1 MTDTDFNPDP
11 DNITGLR
18 HTIES
23 AFKRRGS
30 LIPEEIEGSV
40 RPAVEEVLD
49 GLESG
54 HLRVAEPG
62 DGAHGWQLHR
72 YITLPMLSSTTQTN
86 AVLIIVGSLKFFDLV
101 WILTTGGPSNATEM
115 VATYMFKQAFQSNAW
130 GYGSTLAFVLFLVVF
145 VIALVFRA
153 ATSRRSE
160 EGV

>member
-1 MTDTDFNPDP
+1 
-11 DNITGLR
+11 I
-18 HTIES
+18 
-23 AFKRRGS
+23 
-30 LIPEEIEGSV
+30 
-40 RPAVEEVLD
+40 
-49 GLESG
+49 
-54 HLRVAEPG
+54 
-62 DGAHGWQLHR
+62 DGAHGWKLHR
-72 YITLPMLSSTTQTN
+72 YITVPMLSSTTRTN

-145 VIALVFRA
+145 VIALVCRA